1 MSQGVGR
8 TGFKRYVLSAA
19 TELYTVFGL
28 GGRDLDSFRDFGI
41 LPGFVGVAVHDRYH
55 NYCNPVWNH
64 LAGHQAGTAQLLRD
78 FPDAAES
85 YPDAHWPN
93 QVQRSL
99 RGLIH
104 ARGAAKGR
112 SSGRALAIGVFAR

>member
-1 MSQGVGR
+1 MSQGASW

-28 GGRDLDSFRDFGI
+28 GGRDSDSFRDFGI
-41 LPGFVGVAVHDRYH
+41 LPGFVGVGVHDRYH

-78 FPDAAES
+78 FPGA
-85 YPDAHWPN
+85 P
-93 QVQRSL
+93 RSPTQMHTGPT
-99 RGLIH
+99 RFS
-104 ARGAAKGR
+104 ARYAD
-112 SSGRALAIGVFAR
+112 